1 MLRISLPLRIHTWG
15 GLGSQLFAVALA
27 LDIQKKFPRRKVLIT
42 LHTGGVTE
50 RLPEVT
56 SLFPDLTFDSIKDFK
71 VVKQEK
77 GRSLPPEKNKFAS
90 LRPFVKNFFSVT
102 GLTSMCDTDPE
113 FALLKPWI
121 LSCRGHYSYRTIGLE
136 FLSDLDNRLK
146 ANVKDSA
153 LHDSCAI
160 HYRLGDLITLPEKN
174 PITIDC
180 ILSEFKKLE
189 ETLNF
194 QKLVVFSDSPEKANQ
209 LFETLNSIE
218 FSTPNASTVEV
229 IANSVEAKFFIGT
242 SSKIS
247 FWISGIRAQV
257 RSMPSLLPISNF
269 EQYRGLVGEKSYCI
283 STYQISE

>member
-1 MLRISLPLRIHTWG
+1 VRRLLPALKIHTWG

-27 LDIQKKFPRRKVLIT
+27 LDIQKKFPRRKVLIA

-56 SLFPDLTFDSIKDFK
+56 SLFPGFTFDSIQDFK
-71 VVKQEK
+71 VVKHEK
-77 GRSLPPEKNKFAS
+77 GKSLPPEKNKFAS
-90 LRPFVKNFFSVT
+90 LRLFVKSFFSVT
-102 GLTSMCDTDPE
+102 GLTSTCNTDPE
-113 FALLKPWI
+113 FALLKPWV

-146 ANVKDSA
+146 ASVKNSA
-153 LHDSCAI
+153 LHDACAI
-160 HYRLGDLITLPEKN
+160 HYRLGDLITLTEKN
-174 PITIDC
+174 PISIDC
-180 ILSEFKKLE
+180 ILSEFRKLE
-189 ETLNF
+189 DTSNF

-218 FSTPNASTVEV
+218 LSTPTVSTIEV

-269 EQYRGLVGEKSYCI
+269 EQYRGLVGEKSYHI